1 MRIKNRTNDYY
12 QKYQYLIWRDDSGF
26 LEIDQFS
33 DVELDKFIDA
43 IKEEK
48 KKRNIIDSD
57 TEDTNNNSLK

>member
-43 IKEEK
+43 IREEK
-48 KKRNIIDSD
+48 KKRNIVDIDI
-57 TEDTNNNSLK
+57 EDTNNNSLE